1 MKKVVKLSLILL
13 ITVFMMGS
21 VYAALSCEISAK
33 ASKTEVNKNEE
44 FSVDFNIA
52 NIQSQRG
59 VISLGATLEY
69 DKDSLELVKMEG
81 KNGWETP
88 AEGASY
94 NQSNGKIAITRGGVG
109 KDDEIVFTAT
119 FKPKEAS
126 KENVMVTLKNITVA
140 DGTAPAKIKLA
151 YQTITI
157 KEGTPNPMPQPP
169 EDDNNNNNNNNTTDN
184 NTNTDGNIN
193 IIGNTSTVNGNK
205 NNTNK
210 NVTTNTVNKNAM
222 NKGNLPKAG
231 DTTTM
236 IFVILILMIALVAG
250 IFFIKIKIIN
260 KEIDKQ

>member
-1 MKKVVKLSLILL
+1 MKKIVKLGLILL
-13 ITVFMMGS
+13 ITVFMVGT

-33 ASKTEVNKNEE
+33 ANKSEVSKNEE

-88 AEGASY
+88 AEGVSY
-94 NQSNGKIAITRGGVG
+94 NQTNGKIAITRSGVG
-109 KDDEIVFTAT
+109 KDNETVFTAT
-119 FKPKEAS
+119 FKPKETS
-126 KENVMVTLKNITVA
+126 KENLVITLKNITVA
-140 DGTAPAKIKLA
+140 DGTAPAKINLA
-151 YQTITI
+151 YQNIKV
-157 KEGTPNPMPQPP
+157 KEGKPNPVPPQP
-169 EDDNNNNNNNNTTDN
+169 DDNTNT

-193 IIGNTSTVNGNK
+193 ISGNTSVEGGNK
-205 NNTNK
+205 TNTNK

-231 DTTTM
+231 ERTTM
-236 IFVILILMIALVAG
+236 IFGILIVMIALVAG
-250 IFFIKIKIIN
+250 IIFIKIKIIN